1 MLCIGGADESKRDG
15 FIVSQGEQRRA
26 QLGIRGGLG
35 QFHHAAYERG
45 QAIAEVVVAVD
56 AGDFFNEV
64 DFALNVQTPGG
75 QLYRELVGRL
85 LADGE
90 TQAAEDAENIFDR
103 DLLPQDARHL
113 AAAQPDRTPQH
124 LARYRV
130 DLTAGKLAA
139 TGSQNQFG
147 HTRAGQ
153 GSRAKVGATFKAVR
167 GIGMH
172 ALTACRLANTCRV
185 EPSGFDKNVFRLF
198 RDHGVKA
205 AHDSRQGHR
214 LFGVSDD
221 QVFRMQLALD
231 AVECLEH
238 FSGTGAAHDDSPA
251 LQQVKIEGVRGMAHL
266 PQGIVGRIRDVVDG
280 ALVH

>member
-1 MLCIGGADESKRDG
+1 
-15 FIVSQGEQRRA
+15 
-26 QLGIRGGLG
+26 
-35 QFHHAAYERG
+35 
-45 QAIAEVVVAVD
+45 
-56 AGDFFNEV
+56 
-64 DFALNVQTPGG
+64 
-75 QLYRELVGRL
+75 VGRL

-103 DLLPQDARHL
+103 DLLPQDARYL
-113 AAAQPDRTPQH
+113 AAAQPDWTPQH

-185 EPSGFDKNVFRLF
+185 EPSGFDENVF
-198 RDHGVKA
+198 
-205 AHDSRQGHR
+205 R

-238 FSGTGAAHDDSPA
+238 FSGTGAAHDDSSTFE
-251 LQQVKIEGVRGMAHL
+251 QIEIEGVGGMPYL
-266 PQGIVGRIRDVVDG
+266 VQSVVAGVNGVAD
-280 ALVH
+280 AARAQQLEPFLNFLRRR